1 MHKVFCCKTQTRLL
15 FPPLL
20 SASCWCF
27 VFFFSLY
34 TMSTEFATLTREEL
48 IDRVLDLQ
56 AENNALSRQLRST
69 ASKHGSGSSPSTST
83 TLNANG
89 SSGSSGAAATSPMTG
104 SGSHSDPANPH
115 PMSPHGSRFGG
126 SLSTSSDVPISF
138 AAARL
143 SGRPSVVLPPAPSYE
158 ISMSVMVIENGSAL
172 CVPLASV
179 LDKTYGREDMRD
191 ADTPVV
197 SSKFLRDAD
206 SIRTQRFSV
215 GGNSGG
221 GGAATGSNDRGSAN
235 NANASNSDDAS
246 PSMNLEEEFADSLS
260 PARPSADG
268 AGGRASMLV
277 RASNGDDD
285 DDEPSPQ
292 DPRADSVE
300 NAVVASSLAQRA
312 GVTNLQLRRDLLFA
326 HDISLD
332 ADAIITHQTLR
343 VFNQQFGRNGN
354 MLSPVSSYGNA
365 IYHYIVKTF
374 AVRNGCEHAPDD
386 VEGFGRTLIN
396 LCREVKHILQ
406 DEPRHGSSVS
416 PCYVFGDLHGNFRD
430 LFYFMDNLISFQD
443 LRYTPHRF
451 VFLGDYVDRGE
462 FSVEVVAYLF
472 SMKVLAPQK
481 VLLLRGN
488 HEDTLVSGDV
498 SGYGNTSFRAQCH
511 STFGTALGEELW
523 HRASETFSYL
533 PLSANIDGKIYCT
546 HGGIPRYG
554 GGVDDRLDVLKSPDF
569 PIMES
574 FFQVPENESPQH
586 KMYRQIGMDSCWADP
601 AENESKLDKYGFGA
615 NPRGTGVI
623 LFGTKA
629 VDDFL
634 DHFHFE
640 YIFRAHQEKSDGLKL
655 SKNARV
661 FTIFSTSAYV
671 GHQNGAGVVLVAE
684 GKIRLIVKSADTY
697 EEEDYTAEEDDGYRR

>member
-1 MHKVFCCKTQTRLL
+1 
-15 FPPLL
+15 
-20 SASCWCF
+20 
-27 VFFFSLY
+27 
-34 TMSTEFATLTREEL
+34 MSSELATLTREEL

-69 ASKHGSGSSPSTST
+69 ASKRGSGSSPATSNPN
-83 TLNANG
+83 LAG
-89 SSGSSGAAATSPMTG
+89 SSAGGPSSPSAGGGT
-104 SGSHSDPANPH
+104 HSDPANPCAT
-115 PMSPHGSRFGG
+115 SPHTGRLGG
-126 SLSTSSDVPISF
+126 SMSINSDIPISP

-143 SGRPSVVLPPAPSYE
+143 SGRPSIILPPTPSYE

-172 CVPLASV
+172 SVPLASV
-179 LDKTYGREDMRD
+179 LDKTYGREDLRD

-197 SSKFLRDAD
+197 SSKFLRDID
-206 SIRTQRFSV
+206 SVRTQRFSIGANTSGV
-215 GGNSGG
+215 AGGNDGTLNNNNNSSG
-221 GGAATGSNDRGSAN
+221 DV
-235 NANASNSDDAS
+235 S
-246 PSMNLEEEFADSLS
+246 PSMNLDEEFAASLS
-260 PARPSADG
+260 PTRPSVGVTA
-268 AGGRASMLV
+268 ASMGGGSRASVLV
-277 RASNGDDD
+277 RASNGTGGGGEE
-285 DDEPSPQ
+285 DDEPSPK
-292 DPRADSVE
+292 DPRADSAE
-300 NAVVASSLAQRA
+300 NAAVASSLAQRA

-326 HDISLD
+326 RDISLD

-343 VFNQQFGRNGN
+343 LFNQQFGRDGN

-374 AVRNGCEHAPDD
+374 AVRNGCEHAADD
-386 VEGFGRTLIN
+386 IEGFGRTLIN

-406 DEPRHGSSVS
+406 DEPRHGTVAS

-472 SMKVLAPQK
+472 AMKVLAPQK

-511 STFGTALGEELW
+511 STFGTSLGEELW

-533 PLSANIDGKIYCT
+533 PLSANIDRKIYCC
-546 HGGIPRYG
+546 HGGVPRYS

-569 PIMES
+569 PVMES
-574 FFQVPENESPQH
+574 FFKVPENESPQH
-586 KMYRQIGMDSCWADP
+586 AMYRQIGMDSCWADP

-655 SKNARV
+655 SKSARV

-684 GKIRLIVKSADTY
+684 GKIRLIVKNADTY
-697 EEEDYTAEEDDGYRR
+697 EEEYLPEEDDGYRR

>member
-1 MHKVFCCKTQTRLL
+1 MAADLAA
-15 FPPLL
+15 L
-20 SASCWCF
+20 S
-27 VFFFSLY
+27 
-34 TMSTEFATLTREEL
+34 REEL

-56 AENNALSRQLRST
+56 SENNALSRQLRSS
-69 ASKHGSGSSPSTST
+69 ASRRASGNI
-83 TLNANG
+83 NAAAAAG
-89 SSGSSGAAATSPMTG
+89 AMSSSGVGGNSPTAG
-104 SGSHSDPANPH
+104 SGSHTDPANPYAT
-115 PMSPHGSRFGG
+115 SPHASRLGG
-126 SLSTSSDVPISF
+126 SSMSTSSDIPISP

-143 SGRPSVVLPPAPSYE
+143 SGRPSVMLPPTPTYE

-172 CVPLASV
+172 SVPLSSV
-179 LDKTYGREDMRD
+179 LDKTYGREDVRD

-197 SSKFLRDAD
+197 SSKFLRDVD
-206 SIRTQRFSV
+206 SLRTQRFSI
-215 GGNSGG
+215 GGSAGA
-221 GGAATGSNDRGSAN
+221 GGAAGDQASGSGDV
-235 NANASNSDDAS
+235 S
-246 PSMNLEEEFADSLS
+246 PSMNLDEEFADSLS

-268 AGGRASMLV
+268 GIGGRASVLLRV
-277 RASNGDDD
+277 SRGAGGGEE
-285 DDEPSPQ
+285 DDEPSPK
-292 DPRADSVE
+292 DPRSDSVE
-300 NAVVASSLAQRA
+300 NVAVASTLAQRA

-326 HDISLD
+326 RDISLD

-343 VFNQQFGRNGN
+343 LFNQQFGRDGN
-354 MLSPVSSYGNA
+354 MLSPMSSYGNA

-374 AVRNGCEHAPDD
+374 AVRNGCEHAADD
-386 VEGFGRTLIN
+386 VEGFGRTFIN
-396 LCREVKHILQ
+396 LCREVKHILH
-406 DEPRHGSSVS
+406 DEPRHGSVAS

-472 SMKVLAPQK
+472 SMKVLAPHK

-488 HEDTLVSGDV
+488 HEDTLVSGDI

-511 STFGTALGEELW
+511 STFGAGLGEEVW
-523 HRASETFSYL
+523 HRASETFAHL

-546 HGGIPRYG
+546 HGGVPRYS
-554 GGVDDRLDVLKSPDF
+554 GGVDDRLDVLKNPDF

-574 FFQVPENESPQH
+574 FFQVPEGETAQH

-623 LFGTKA
+623 LFGSKA
-629 VDDFL
+629 VEDFL

-655 SKNARV
+655 SKSARV

-684 GKIRLIVKSADTY
+684 GKIRLIVKNADTF
-697 EEEDYTAEEDDGYRR
+697 EEEDYAAEEDDGYRR

>member
-1 MHKVFCCKTQTRLL
+1 MPSDLAS
-15 FPPLL
+15 L
-20 SASCWCF
+20 S
-27 VFFFSLY
+27 
-34 TMSTEFATLTREEL
+34 REEL
-48 IDRVLDLQ
+48 VNRVLDLQ
-56 AENNALSRQLRST
+56 AENSALSRQLRST
-69 ASKHGSGSSPSTST
+69 ASSKRGSGPSPTAT
-83 TLNANG
+83 CMNAHYHNSNNISG
-89 SSGSSGAAATSPMTG
+89 DVSGSGGDGATSPIAG
-104 SGSHSDPANPH
+104 SGSHSDPVNPFLT
-115 PMSPHGSRFGG
+115 SPHASRLGG
-126 SLSTSSDVPISF
+126 SMSISSDVPASP

-143 SGRPSVVLPPAPSYE
+143 SGRPSMIVPPAPSYE
-158 ISMSVMVIENGSAL
+158 ISMSVMVIENGAAL
-172 CVPLASV
+172 SVPLAAV
-179 LDKTYGREDMRD
+179 LNKTYGREDVRE

-197 SSKFLRDAD
+197 SSKFLRDMD
-206 SIRTQRFSV
+206 SLRTQRFSV
-215 GGNSGG
+215 GDGHG
-221 GGAATGSNDRGSAN
+221 DEV
-235 NANASNSDDAS
+235 S
-246 PSMNLEEEFADSLS
+246 PSMNLDEEFTENFSAS
-260 PARPSADG
+260 RPSADDAG
-268 AGGRASMLV
+268 DRSRASILIRASGGGGGGGGATGNAMIAGGGGG
-277 RASNGDDD
+277 GDDD
-285 DDEPSPQ
+285 DGEPAPT
-292 DPRADSVE
+292 DPRADSVR
-300 NAVVASSLAQRA
+300 NAAAASSLAQRA
-312 GVTNLQLRRDLLFA
+312 GVTNLHLRQDLLFA
-326 HDISLD
+326 RDMSLD
-332 ADAIITHQTLR
+332 VDAIITHQTLR
-343 VFNQQFGRNGN
+343 LFNQQFGRDGN
-354 MLSPVSSYGNA
+354 MLSPMSSYGNA

-374 AVRNGCEHAPDD
+374 AVRNGCEHSPDD

-511 STFGTALGEELW
+511 STFGTGLGEELW

-546 HGGIPRYG
+546 HGGVPRYG

-574 FFQVPENESPQH
+574 FFQVPEEETPQH

-655 SKNARV
+655 SKSARV

-684 GKIRLIVKSADTY
+684 GKIRLIVKNADTY
-697 EEEDYTAEEDDGYRR
+697 EEDDYMAEEDDGYRR

>member
-1 MHKVFCCKTQTRLL
+1 MSSDFT
-15 FPPLL
+15 
-20 SASCWCF
+20 S
-27 VFFFSLY
+27 FS
-34 TMSTEFATLTREEL
+34 REEL
-48 IDRVLDLQ
+48 INRVLDLQ
-56 AENNALSRQLRST
+56 AENSALSRQLRST
-69 ASKHGSGSSPSTST
+69 ASSKRGSGSSPSTSN
-83 TLNANG
+83 LNVHNSNHSGVSGGG
-89 SSGSSGAAATSPMTG
+89 SSSHVDPVSIYASSPHATRLGSSIINSDFPLSP
-104 SGSHSDPANPH
+104 
-115 PMSPHGSRFGG
+115 
-126 SLSTSSDVPISF
+126 

-143 SGRPSVVLPPAPSYE
+143 SGRPSMVLPPTPSYE

-172 CVPLASV
+172 SVPLAAV
-179 LDKTYGREDMRD
+179 LDKTYGRYDMRD

-197 SSKFLRDAD
+197 SSKFLRDVD

-215 GGNSGG
+215 GDRDNGEKGGTGG
-221 GGAATGSNDRGSAN
+221 GNTSGLAGSSGDVL
-235 NANASNSDDAS
+235 
-246 PSMNLEEEFADSLS
+246 PSMNLDEEFADSLS
-260 PARPSADG
+260 SPRHSADVAG
-268 AGGRASMLV
+268 DGSRASVLIRASCYGNGNGAAGG
-277 RASNGDDD
+277 DD
-285 DDEPSPQ
+285 DDEPSPK

-300 NAVVASSLAQRA
+300 NAAVASSLAQRA

-326 HDISLD
+326 RDISLD

-343 VFNQQFGRNGN
+343 LFNQQFGRDGN
-354 MLSPVSSYGNA
+354 MMSPMSSYGNA
-365 IYHYIVKTF
+365 IYHYVVKTF
-374 AVRNGCEHAPDD
+374 AVRNGCEHSPDD
-386 VEGFGRTLIN
+386 IEGFGRTLIN

-406 DEPRHGSSVS
+406 DEPRHGSAVS

-511 STFGTALGEELW
+511 STFGTGLGEEVW
-523 HRASETFSYL
+523 SRASETFSYL

-546 HGGIPRYG
+546 HGGVPRYS

-574 FFQVPENESPQH
+574 FFQVPENETPQH

-623 LFGTKA
+623 LFGSKA

-684 GKIRLIVKSADTY
+684 GKIRLIVKNADTF
-697 EEEDYTAEEDDGYRR
+697 EDEDYTAEEDDAYRQ